1 SAARATRGFR
11 DFAHDHVRAHT
22 PGEQV
27 VRHDTEQRDA
37 LVLTAREYR
46 DTVLHPLAQLVA
58 QRTQFV
64 RRCHLDAC
72 RDEAYAVDLL
82 CGRQELT
89 DASTRPRSACLREL
103 AAQIALFL
111 RQLLDAT
118 QQRIRRRLEHC
129 RRLLEHRVTCNA
141 AVVRLAARHRFDAA
155 DARSHTALA

>member
-1 SAARATRGFR
+1 
-11 DFAHDHVRAHT
+11 
-22 PGEQV
+22 
-27 VRHDTEQRDA
+27 
-37 LVLTAREYR
+37 
-46 DTVLHPLAQLVA
+46 
-58 QRTQFV
+58 
-64 RRCHLDAC
+64 HLDAC

-89 DASTRPRSACLREL
+89 DAITRPRSACLREL

-155 DARSHTALA
+155 DARSHTALAHDAEHADVTRVAHMRAATQFNADRRDRHDTYHVAVLLAEQRHCSACDGVAVGRLLRAHFVIREY